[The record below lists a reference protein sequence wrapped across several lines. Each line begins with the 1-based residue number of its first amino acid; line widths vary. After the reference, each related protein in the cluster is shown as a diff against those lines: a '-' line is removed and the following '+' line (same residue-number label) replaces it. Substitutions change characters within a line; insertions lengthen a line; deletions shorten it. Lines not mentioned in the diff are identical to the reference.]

1 MANLRAILKSSSKI
15 KEYSTTSQDQKI
27 NPRVDA
33 TVMAI
38 PSLKV
43 KFKPNLLRWV
53 RHGPKAGCTYYDPAL
68 AVGFRARVQ
77 ILTIRFNI
85 KAWPRSPGIP
95 KNYVYKVALWLACL
109 THPPLA
115 AHRPIRHRY
124 APIFAALLR
133 QLRWAC
139 EQHTAWPS
147 KYIHYK

>member
-68 AVGFRARVQ
+68 AVGFRARAKSRGISRARANPHNQ
-77 ILTIRFNI
+77 IQYQGMAQVPWDT
-85 KAWPRSPGIP
+85 
-95 KNYVYKVALWLACL
+95 
-109 THPPLA
+109 
-115 AHRPIRHRY
+115 
-124 APIFAALLR
+124 
-133 QLRWAC
+133 
-139 EQHTAWPS
+139 
-147 KYIHYK
+147 